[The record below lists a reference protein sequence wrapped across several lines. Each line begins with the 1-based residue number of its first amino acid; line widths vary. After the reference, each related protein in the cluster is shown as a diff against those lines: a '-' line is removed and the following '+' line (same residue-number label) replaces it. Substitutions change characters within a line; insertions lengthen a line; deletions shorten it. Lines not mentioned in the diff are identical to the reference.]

1 MPGGCIEIPRNIC
14 TFLLCGT
21 FPADFQKF
29 LFRKCFP
36 GKSSVSVNK
45 LFQLPGV
52 KRDGKVIDLA
62 GQIQA
67 EEKFVRKQVTEN
79 IIKAAGTVTTGGED
93 HSVIIL
99 FFKFFQNRFGK
110 RAHIRMHQ
118 GICLGESCDMRFH
131 AGDVR
136 TESLK

>member
-1 MPGGCIEIPRNIC
+1 MFSR
-14 TFLLCGT
+14 
-21 FPADFQKF
+21 
-29 LFRKCFP
+29 
-36 GKSSVSVNK
+36 KSSVSVNK

-52 KRDGKVIDLA
+52 KRDSKVIDLA

-93 HSVIIL
+93 SFRHNPV
-99 FFKFFQNRFGK
+99 FKFFQNRFGK

-118 GICLGESCDMRFH
+118 AS
-131 AGDVR
+131 AWVKVV
-136 TESLK
+136 T